1 MKWGKESAMNSIEII
16 AQAELSFSKTA
27 NYESIVEI
35 YQNWLTDNGD
45 LESAAPI
52 WFNLGVAYSALNQK
66 DQLESCYLKA
76 KTLMPQL
83 WQAVANLANLY
94 ELRDDKEK
102 AIAAFEDALSS
113 PFNTEGQLFVRNQLG
128 RIYESGGKF
137 EKAQDLYAQSLAID
151 PNQKDTFQ
159 HWFFLKQRNC
169 DWPIASLP
177 KPMTQKALAGSLGT
191 LSSMAYFDDPE
202 LLNIS
207 CQEWIKRYRQGKNFY
222 HLCNDKT
229 VYEHSKIRIGYVSC
243 DFRMHAVSFLSMQ
256 LYELHDRKQFEVYG
270 FDYSAD
276 DGSEVRQRI
285 INGMDHLFSIHQLT
299 DENAA
304 KLIQEHQI
312 DILVDMV
319 GLTSN
324 GRPGILMYKPA
335 PIQISY
341 LGFLGPVG
349 FEEMD
354 YLVCDQYVVPQEFAD
369 SYGAK
374 PLYLPFF
381 QINNALRQTLEPPS
395 RSSQGLPDDAFVFCA
410 ILNSYKITQEIFGRW
425 MQILKETEHSVLW
438 LLAESPELQQRF
450 LQHAQLY
457 QIDPERIVFAN
468 PVHPALY
475 LARFQ
480 CADLFLD
487 TSPYN
492 AGITAT
498 DAIWMGLPVLTC
510 PGNTYVSRMAAD
522 ILLNLGL
529 GTFVCPDWNSY
540 ILKAI
545 DFCQNK
551 NAKQVFQQQFNR
563 QNPIFD
569 SENFVRQFEA
579 ALIKIQR

>member
-1 MKWGKESAMNSIEII
+1 MNSIEII
-16 AQAELSFSKTA
+16 AKAELSLAKTA
-27 NYESIVEI
+27 KYESVVEI
-35 YQNWLTDNGD
+35 YQSWLTDNGD

-52 WFNLGVAYSALNQK
+52 WFNLGVAYSTLNQQ

-83 WQAVANLANLY
+83 WQAVANLANFY
-94 ELRDDKEK
+94 ELRGDKEK
-102 AIAAFEDALSS
+102 AIATFEDALSA
-113 PFNTEGQLFVRNQLG
+113 PFNPEGQLFVRNQLG
-128 RIYESGGKF
+128 RIYESLGRF
-137 EKAQDLYAQSLAID
+137 EKAQNLYAQSLAID
-151 PNQKDTFQ
+151 SNQKDTFQ

-177 KPMTQKALAGSLGT
+177 KPMTQKSLAGSLGT
-191 LSSMAYFDDPE
+191 LSSMAYFDDPG
-202 LLNIS
+202 LLNTS

-229 VYEHSKIRIGYVSC
+229 VYQHSKIRIGYVSC

-256 LYELHDRKQFEVYG
+256 LYELHDRKQFEIYG
-270 FDYSAD
+270 FDYSVD
-276 DGSEVRQRI
+276 DDSEVRKRI
-285 INGMDHLFSIHQLT
+285 INGMDHFFSIHQFT

-304 KLIQEHQI
+304 KLIQEHEI

-354 YLVCDQYVVPQEFAD
+354 YLVCDQYVVPKEFAD
-369 SYGAK
+369 CYGAK

-381 QINNALRQTLEPPS
+381 QINNALRQAVQAPS

-410 ILNSYKITQEIFGRW
+410 ILNSYKITQEVFTRW
-425 MQILKETEHSVLW
+425 MQILEETEHSVLW

-450 LQHAQLY
+450 LLHAQLY
-457 QIDPERIVFAN
+457 QIDPKRIVFAH
-468 PVHPALY
+468 PIHPALY

-529 GTFVCPDWNSY
+529 DTFVCSDWNAY
-540 ILKAI
+540 IRKAI
-545 DFCQNK
+545 DFCQN
-551 NAKQVFQQQFNR
+551 NSAKQIFMQRFDR

-569 SENFVRQFEA
+569 SETFVRHFEA
-579 ALIKIQR
+579 ALIEIKP